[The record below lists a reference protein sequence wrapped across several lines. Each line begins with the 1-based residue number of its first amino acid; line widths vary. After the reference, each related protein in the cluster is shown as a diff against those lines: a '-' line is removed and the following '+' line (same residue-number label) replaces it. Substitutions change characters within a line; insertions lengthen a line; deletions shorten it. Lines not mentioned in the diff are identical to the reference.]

1 MLYVWLKAL
10 HVAAVISWMAGL
22 LYLWRLYVYHAME
35 TEAVVRSR
43 LEVMERRLLRGIA
56 TPAAVVA
63 TVCGVAMVWMMP
75 QLLRQPSMQVKFA
88 AVVLL
93 IVNHAM
99 AHWYRVRLIATPTA
113 FRHQTFRVLNE
124 VPTVL
129 MLIIVAMVIVRPF
142 G

>member
-1 MLYVWLKAL
+1 MTYLWVKAL

-56 TPAAVVA
+56 TPAAVVSVA
-63 TVCGVAMVWMMP
+63 CGAAMLWMVP
-75 QLLRQPSMQVKFA
+75 ALLQQPSMQVKLGA
-88 AVVLL
+88 AVVL
-93 IVNHAM
+93 IANHAL
-99 AHWYRVRLIATPTA
+99 AHVYRLRLLATPTA
-113 FRHQTFRVLNE
+113 FRHRTFRVLNE

-129 MLIIVAMVIVRPF
+129 MLIIVAMVVVRPL

>member
-1 MLYVWLKAL
+1 
-10 HVAAVISWMAGL
+10 MAGL
-22 LYLWRLYVYHAME
+22 LYLWRLFVYHAME

-63 TVCGVAMVWMMP
+63 TACGAAMLWMSP
-75 QLLRQPSMQVKFA
+75 GLLQQRSMQVKLA
-88 AVVLL
+88 CVVVLL
-93 IVNHAM
+93 ANHVL
-99 AHWYRVRLIATPTA
+99 AHVYRLRLLANPSGY
-113 FRHQTFRVLNE
+113 RHRTFRVLNE

-129 MLIIVAMVIVRPF
+129 MLIIVAMVVVRPL

>member
-1 MLYVWLKAL
+1 VTYLWVKAL

-22 LYLWRLYVYHAME
+22 LYLWRLFVYHAME

-56 TPAAVVA
+56 TPAAVVSTA
-63 TVCGVAMVWMMP
+63 FGAAMLWMMP
-75 QLLRQPSMQVKFA
+75 HLLSQPSMQVKFG

-93 IVNHAM
+93 IANHAL
-99 AHWYRVRLIATPTA
+99 AHWYRLRLIATPTA
-113 FRHQTFRVLNE
+113 FRHKTFRVLNE

-129 MLIIVAMVIVRPF
+129 MLVIVAMVIVRPL

>member
-1 MLYVWLKAL
+1 MAYLWIKVL
-10 HVAAVISWMAGL
+10 HVVAVISWMAGL

-63 TVCGVAMVWMMP
+63 TVCGLAMVWMMP
-75 QLLRQPSMQVKFA
+75 HLARQPSMQVKFA

-93 IVNHAM
+93 IGNHVM
-99 AHWYRVRLIATPTA
+99 AHWYRKRLIETPTA
-113 FRHQTFRVLNE
+113 FRHKTFRVLNE
-124 VPTVL
+124 VPTLL
-129 MLIIVAMVIVRPF
+129 MLVIVAMVIARPL